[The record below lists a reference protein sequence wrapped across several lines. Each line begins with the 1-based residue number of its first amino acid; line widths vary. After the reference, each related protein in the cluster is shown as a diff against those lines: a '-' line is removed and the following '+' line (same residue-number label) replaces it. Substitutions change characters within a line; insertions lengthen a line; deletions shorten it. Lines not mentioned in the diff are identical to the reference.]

1 MYGRDTGRSWGMP
14 RLIKPGEAVLIC
26 PDSKPSRRNG
36 SDTLRLFKSTRDYPL
51 PDVELVS
58 IDFRSAMT
66 QCAPFL
72 IALTVE

>member
-1 MYGRDTGRSWGMP
+1 L
-14 RLIKPGEAVLIC
+14 RLNKPGEAVMIC
-26 PDSKPSRRNG
+26 TDNSPG
-36 SDTLRLFKSTRDYPL
+36 SLGESCLRLFKSARDNPQ

-72 IALTVE
+72 IALSVE